1 MTPFGIYLHVPFC
14 ASRCDYCAFA
24 TWTDRHHLI
33 DDYLDACRRQAAE
46 AVAAGLPIVT
56 SVFVGGG
63 TPNLVPAAD
72 LMAVLAE
79 LPIEAGA
86 EVTVECNPDEVTA
99 EQMLT
104 YAAAGVTRISLGV
117 QSMVPSV
124 LATLGRHH
132 DPENVRSATE
142 CVRNA
147 GIRRLNLDLIYGATG
162 ETLDQWMTSLTEAVA
177 LDPDHVSAYALTVEA
192 GTPLADDPARHPDDD
207 VQADKYLI
215 ADEILTG
222 AGLINYE
229 ISNWSK
235 SDQECQLNQL
245 YWRQGDYLGLGC
257 AAHSHVEG
265 RRFWSIRTP
274 ERFIKAVDDG
284 TSTESSRATPRSAA
298 TVDPHQR
305 GSAGQHRPRRGP
317 PPSGGRRRRPSAVD
331 PRRPPVG
338 QRGSRPPHP
347 ALVRSNC
354 VLARIE
360 TGFRS
365 LCSPERGNLHDHAW
379 QDEIWIRWIGQLGP
393 VGLD

>member
-1 MTPFGIYLHVPFC
+1 VTSFGIYLHVPFC

-284 TSTESSRATPRSAA
+284 TSTEAGSEFL
-298 TVDPHQR
+298 DP
-305 GSAGQHRPRRGP
+305 
-317 PPSGGRRRRPSAVD
+317 
-331 PRRPPVG
+331 
-338 QRGSRPPHP
+338 
-347 ALVRSNC
+347 
-354 VLARIE
+354 
-360 TGFRS
+360 
-365 LCSPERGNLHDHAW
+365 PERRLEALQLSIRTNEGVPASTVP
-379 QDEIWIRWIGQLGP
+379 DEVHHLVEVGADGQARLTRDGRLLANEVAVRLTLP
-393 VGLD
+393 